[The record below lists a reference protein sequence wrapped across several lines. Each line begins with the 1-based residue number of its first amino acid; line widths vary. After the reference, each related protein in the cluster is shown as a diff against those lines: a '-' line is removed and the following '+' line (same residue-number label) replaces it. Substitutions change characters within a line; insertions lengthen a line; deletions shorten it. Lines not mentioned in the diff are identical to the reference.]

1 MQAVDALKSPDPWLL
16 VRIVVPLVLAFGA
29 AWLLDR
35 LTRKKGLEPPGF
47 RIPWRHAAAFVLLAG
62 FFWLAVFSPLGFVG
76 VALETA
82 RTEIRG
88 PELFLLHLIMG
99 GTLVGWFL
107 LGFAGLRRPE
117 PEAMALPAV
126 PADSAEMTDS
136 AETAEAA
143 IAAPPI
149 PQPARPAEPALAR
162 RFADQFGL
170 SAPNVPLE
178 IGQGLILGVGVWLLA
193 LGVIFAFALALYAL
207 GGEKALPKEVPT
219 VIPLIAGLPIWL
231 RLLVSASAGFFEEL
245 FFRGFLQPRIGLA
258 LSTAFFALAHLSY
271 GQPFMLV
278 GLTFLSV
285 LLGLS
290 VKWRQ
295 NIWPAVMAHFVFDAV
310 QLLVIVPIALRYA
323 PQT

>member
-1 MQAVDALKSPDPWLL
+1 MQAVDALKSHDPWLL
-16 VRIVVPLVLAFGA
+16 VRIVVPLLLAFGA

-35 LTRKKGLEPPGF
+35 LTRKKGLEPPGL
-47 RIPWRHAAAFVLLAG
+47 RVPWRHAAALVLLAG
-62 FFWLAVFSPLGFVG
+62 FFWLGVFSPLGFVG
-76 VALETA
+76 VELETT

-99 GTLVGWFL
+99 GTLIGWFL
-107 LGFAGLRRPE
+107 LGFAGLRRSAPE
-117 PEAMALPAV
+117 
-126 PADSAEMTDS
+126 
-136 AETAEAA
+136 
-143 IAAPPI
+143 AAPP
-149 PQPARPAEPALAR
+149 PAELPEGLEGETEAPLPARPVAPPPEPPEPSLGR

-170 SAPNVPLE
+170 SAPNIPFE
-178 IGQGLILGVGVWLLA
+178 IGQGLILGVAFWLLA
-193 LGVIFAFALALYAL
+193 LGVIFAFALALYAI
-207 GGEKALPKEVPT
+207 GGEDALPKQAPA

-231 RLLVSASAGFFEEL
+231 RLLVSLSAGFFEEL

-278 GLTFLSV
+278 GLTFLSM

-295 NIWPAVMAHFVFDAV
+295 NIWPAVVAHFVFDAV
-310 QLLVIVPIALRYA
+310 QLLVLVPIALRYA